1 MRCPWK
7 ASPWSCSNEST
18 LTRNRRIDVRVLF
31 ATAELS
37 PIARVGGLAEASA
50 GLVRALRNAGLDVE
64 VLVPDYGN
72 IALDD
77 EHVEHLALDPG
88 FGNARLRHGEVPGF
102 GRVTLVDAPSLARPH
117 PYLEPDTGQGW
128 ADNDRR
134 FFTFANAIAKRV
146 EQTKPDLVH
155 LNDWHTAAML
165 GMATHRPPTVFTI
178 HTIGYQGVTDA
189 SWIAQ
194 LPIHTQAFEWYGGVN
209 PLAGAIQLA
218 DLVIAVSPTY
228 AREIVTPS
236 GGMGLDRLL
245 AARGDRL
252 VGIRNGIDTAVWD
265 PTVDPYIA
273 EHFDLAAPGGKAA
286 CRTAF
291 LAELGWPDDTEPL
304 VGMVTRLTEQK
315 GIDLVFDTLQF
326 LPTLPAR
333 LAVLGAGDRA
343 TADSLRH
350 AAAAMPDRLAFVEGY
365 DNGLGHRIFGGCDLF
380 LMPSRFEPCGLA
392 QMQAMAYGALPIV
405 TDVGGLHDTVT
416 DDDRA
421 RGEGTGFVSRT
432 VDAIGVVDALHRA
445 VRAARQPSRRKAI
458 ARRGMQTDWS
468 WTAPAAAHIAHY
480 EALLGR

>member
-1 MRCPWK
+1 
-7 ASPWSCSNEST
+7 
-18 LTRNRRIDVRVLF
+18 
-31 ATAELS
+31 
-37 PIARVGGLAEASA
+37 
-50 GLVRALRNAGLDVE
+50 
-64 VLVPDYGN
+64 
-72 IALDD
+72 
-77 EHVEHLALDPG
+77 
-88 FGNARLRHGEVPGF
+88 
-102 GRVTLVDAPSLARPH
+102 
-117 PYLEPDTGQGW
+117 
-128 ADNDRR
+128 
-134 FFTFANAIAKRV
+134 
-146 EQTKPDLVH
+146 
-155 LNDWHTAAML
+155 ML

-189 SWIAQ
+189 SWFAQ
-194 LPIHTQAFEWYGGVN
+194 LPVNTQAFEWYGGVN

-273 EHFDLAAPGGKAA
+273 EHFDLTTPGGKVA

-315 GIDLVFDTLQF
+315 GIDLVLDALQF

-343 TADSLRH
+343 TADALRR

-365 DNGLGHRIFGGCDLF
+365 DNALGHRIFGGCDLF

-392 QMQAMAYGALPIV
+392 QMQAMAYGARPIV

-445 VRAARQPSRRKAI
+445 VRATRQPSRRKAI

-468 WTAPAAAHIAHY
+468 WTGPAAAHIAHY
-480 EALLGR
+480 EALLQR